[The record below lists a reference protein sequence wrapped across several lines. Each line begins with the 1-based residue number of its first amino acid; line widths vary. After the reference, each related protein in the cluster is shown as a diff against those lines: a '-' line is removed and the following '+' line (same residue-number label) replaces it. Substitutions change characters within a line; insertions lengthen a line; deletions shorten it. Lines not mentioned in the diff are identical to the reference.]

1 MKKTLAFCV
10 FGVKVHTSQQTT
22 QGVQMQVE
30 KFKMKFLG
38 KMLTFFRVL
47 DADGEVLQI
56 CETPD
61 EAQAWIQSN
70 K

>member
-1 MKKTLAFCV
+1 M
-10 FGVKVHTSQQTT
+10 QT
-22 QGVQMQVE
+22 E

-38 KMLTFFRVL
+38 KMLTFYRVL

-56 CETPD
+56 CETPE
-61 EAQAWIQSN
+61 EAYKWMESN

>member
-1 MKKTLAFCV
+1 
-10 FGVKVHTSQQTT
+10 
-22 QGVQMQVE
+22 MQVE

-56 CETPD
+56 CETPE
-61 EAQAWIQSN
+61 EAQNWIAAN
-70 K
+70 